1 MSWFLI
7 PIWCYLEAEIGYKPF
22 ILICRVVVQN
32 YTQKV
37 SSWFYQNWRRDGN
50 FCDFPIMLW
59 KRGRRP
65 PEQPNGPWGPKE
77 PPSPPQELE
86 GGPKLLV
93 SQYFLAPIGVLPRL
107 FLHIGDFVR
116 ILMLHFPKSTIK
128 NIFFGNPKTY
138 KFSRL
143 IILYLHVFWFQK
155 KKFWAYFLESVTL
168 AIFFNKS
175 KRVNLCHFFTIRQLF
190 NP

>member
-1 MSWFLI
+1 MTFKVSKWPYRSSQHDRSLASGANASLVAKNGTKIKFQMSQFFI
-7 PIWCYLEAEIGYKPF
+7 TISCYLEAEIDYKPF
-22 ILICRVVVQN
+22 ILCCRVVFQD
-32 YTQKV
+32 YAQKV
-37 SSWFYQNWRRDGN
+37 SSWFYQNWRRDSN
-50 FCDFPIMLW
+50 FCDFPITLW
-59 KRGRRP
+59 KRGQRP

-93 SQYFLAPIGVLPRL
+93 SQYFLAPIGVLLRL

-128 NIFFGNPKTY
+128 KHFFGNPKTY

-143 IILYLHVFWFQK
+143 IIL
-155 KKFWAYFLESVTL
+155 
-168 AIFFNKS
+168 
-175 KRVNLCHFFTIRQLF
+175 
-190 NP
+190 